1 MKAQG
6 RIKPTRLSLLIAGIL
21 AMSQPVM
28 AETAVATEQAELIAD
43 VASLKDMPATSA
55 KEAVQKAIATNPE
68 VEAAW
73 HLFNASVFEEK
84 EAEGRYLPSIDLV
97 AGLGHQSNQMHGQ
110 RSENYWRETIG
121 IILEQNIFEGFATV
135 NEIARLNYNRL
146 SRYYDFMQASSN
158 TALEAVTYYE
168 EVLKQRELL
177 ALATENFK
185 QHKVLTD
192 AILNKVA
199 TGLGR
204 AVDLELAT
212 GRLALAQ
219 SNLLTEASN
228 LHDVSAKYQNVVGEL
243 PADDLL
249 AMDFADDTL
258 PADLKTAL
266 SMAYE
271 ASPEF
276 NSVLEQVRAAEAEYD
291 LRDAPFMPKLD
302 FRASHTRG
310 TNVGGLQN
318 RDYDQVYELVASYNI
333 YNGGSDF
340 MQKERFRERLSF
352 ARQNREK
359 ICTNI
364 RQELTVALNDVAQLS
379 ERLTYLNQH
388 QLSTSKAR
396 EAYKAQFDIGQ
407 RTLLDLLDT
416 ENEYFQAKRN
426 YIAAQHD
433 LVTAKARSLHNT
445 GHLLL
450 SLGVQREQLPTM
462 EELRQDRDLAQNAE
476 YACPT
481 ELVSPV
487 SIDRTGFVGVAR

>member
-6 RIKPTRLSLLIAGIL
+6 RIKPTVLSSRIHGLLIAGIL

-28 AETAVATEQAELIAD
+28 AETAVVTGQTELIAD

-212 GRLALAQ
+212 GRLALA
-219 SNLLTEASN
+219 
-228 LHDVSAKYQNVVGEL
+228 
-243 PADDLL
+243 
-249 AMDFADDTL
+249 
-258 PADLKTAL
+258 
-266 SMAYE
+266 
-271 ASPEF
+271 
-276 NSVLEQVRAAEAEYD
+276 
-291 LRDAPFMPKLD
+291 
-302 FRASHTRG
+302 
-310 TNVGGLQN
+310 
-318 RDYDQVYELVASYNI
+318 
-333 YNGGSDF
+333 
-340 MQKERFRERLSF
+340 
-352 ARQNREK
+352 
-359 ICTNI
+359 
-364 RQELTVALNDVAQLS
+364 
-379 ERLTYLNQH
+379 
-388 QLSTSKAR
+388 
-396 EAYKAQFDIGQ
+396 
-407 RTLLDLLDT
+407 
-416 ENEYFQAKRN
+416 
-426 YIAAQHD
+426 
-433 LVTAKARSLHNT
+433 
-445 GHLLL
+445 
-450 SLGVQREQLPTM
+450 
-462 EELRQDRDLAQNAE
+462 
-476 YACPT
+476 
-481 ELVSPV
+481 
-487 SIDRTGFVGVAR
+487 